1 MTSEDGTIKHYF
13 IHAKRLS
20 AKDAFLNDLQ
30 FSVGNLNPA
39 FDPDVLSYSCKF
51 VMTNGDIVLYLYCLL
66 RSTEF
71 YFLNMTL
78 VLTLTHYFILEG
90 LLPCNVAQVVLK
102 PVAPDTKNVVLVC
115 GEKPGTPTALNV
127 GETNVSVEVTS
138 ADGSNKKA

>member
-1 MTSEDGTIKHYF
+1 MHWQGGDGGKDVPLKEGAVTDIKIEVTSEDGTIKHYF

-66 RSTEF
+66 RLMEF
-71 YFLNMTL
+71 YFFNM
-78 VLTLTHYFILEG
+78 IL
-90 LLPCNVAQVVLK
+90 
-102 PVAPDTKNVVLVC
+102 
-115 GEKPGTPTALNV
+115 
-127 GETNVSVEVTS
+127 S
-138 ADGSNKKA
+138 

>member
-1 MTSEDGTIKHYF
+1 MINGIHFFKCMTF
-13 IHAKRLS
+13 
-20 AKDAFLNDLQ
+20 
-30 FSVGNLNPA
+30 
-39 FDPDVLSYSCKF
+39 
-51 VMTNGDIVLYLYCLL
+51 
-66 RSTEF
+66 
-71 YFLNMTL
+71 
-78 VLTLTHYFILEG
+78 LTLPHYFILEG